1 MGSAESLAG
10 GGNWGDRP
18 TRKPNGLTWFFNL
31 WRPKM
36 QSCSMTANDVHAI
49 RQKLQLI
56 LAVADGQN
64 ALIVERNVKEIDQLL
79 PRPFGFYK
87 TVRQ

>member
-1 MGSAESLAG
+1 
-10 GGNWGDRP
+10 
-18 TRKPNGLTWFFNL
+18 
-31 WRPKM
+31 M
-36 QSCSMTANDVHAI
+36 QFVSCSIGAEEIHSI

-64 ALIVERNVKEIDQLL
+64 APIVERNVKEIDRLL

>member
-1 MGSAESLAG
+1 MLYRSCNITAEDIHS
-10 GGNWGDRP
+10 
-18 TRKPNGLTWFFNL
+18 
-31 WRPKM
+31 
-36 QSCSMTANDVHAI
+36 I

-64 ALIVERNVKEIDQLL
+64 ALIVERNVKEIDSLL